1 MAEPQ
6 SIKIQIDEEALR
18 QQVETSLQEATE
30 SAAMRLRSAA
40 DVLDGGRWITEFEK
54 FQEQRMR
61 DEYARGRADA
71 VAEAKREGAGS

>member
-18 QQVETSLQEATE
+18 GQVSNALQEATE

-40 DVLDGGRWITEFEK
+40 DVLDGGRWITEFEA
-54 FQEQRMR
+54 FQDERLRQ
-61 DEYARGRADA
+61 EYARGRR
-71 VAEAKREGAGS
+71 EALVDQEGADG